1 MSSTL
6 HVQWTVT
13 SLIAPRPWLTCGRCG
28 GIKPFQ
34 SSGKARLNANGKR
47 LDAWLIYKCTDCE
60 NTWNRPLFERR
71 NVRDIDPLLLEALQ
85 ANDHRR
91 IEALAF
97 DVDGLR
103 RSAGRL
109 EEFAEA
115 KVAKRVLNGDPA
127 AFDGIRIDLR
137 VPLPCCLRL
146 DRLLAAE
153 LGVSRTKIHDL
164 QGAGGLKLSPTGDR
178 MLRRPVREGMVL
190 ELDVTSASERMLVQ
204 SATSLAAG

>member
-1 MSSTL
+1 MSSIL

-13 SLIAPRPWLTCGRCG
+13 SLIAPRPWLVCGRCG

-47 LDAWLIYKCTDCE
+47 LDAWLVYKCTDCE

-85 ANDHRR
+85 ANDHRW
-91 IEALAF
+91 IETFAF

-103 RSAGRL
+103 RFAGRI

-115 KVAKRVLNGDPA
+115 KVAKQVLTGDPA
-127 AFDGIRIDLR
+127 AFDGIRIDFS

-153 LGVSRTKIHDL
+153 LGVSRTKIQDL
-164 QGAGGLKLSPTGDR
+164 QDAGRLKLSPNGER
-178 MLRRPVREGMVL
+178 MLRRPVREGMVAML
-190 ELDVTSASERMLVQ
+190 EISSASDRPLFQ
-204 SATSLAAG
+204 DAAGLAAG

>member
-6 HVQWTVT
+6 HVQWIVT

-47 LDAWLIYKCTDCE
+47 LDAWLIYKCSDCE

-91 IEALAF
+91 IEVFAF
-97 DVDGLR
+97 DIDGLR
-103 RSAGRL
+103 RSAGRI
-109 EEFAEA
+109 EEFGEA
-115 KVAKRVLNGDPA
+115 RVAKQVLTGDPA
-127 AFDGIRIDLR
+127 SFDGIRIDLR

-164 QGAGGLKLSPTGDR
+164 HDAGVLKLSPKGERT
-178 MLRRPVREGMVL
+178 LRRPVREGMFF
-190 ELDVTSASERMLVQ
+190 ELDASSVGEQVLAQAVTG
-204 SATSLAAG
+204 SATG